1 MLLALRYVIPALMME
16 AHPPGSTAS
25 PYGYVEYVPPDPG
38 PRPRPL
44 LLVLHG
50 GSSRGDGSHPRSI
63 IHRLPP
69 LRYVARARLLGS
81 SSPLVDAGVLIAA
94 PQSPGEWDA
103 AKIDALLDYL
113 LATHDI
119 DRDRVYLTGPS
130 MGGCGTWRYAAVHPE
145 RLAAAHSYP
154 NCYCF
159 RRPLVIHRF
168 LWRDDSAGANR
179 RDPSDAPGFW
189 EGVMTDRSP

>member
-1 MLLALRYVIPALMME
+1 MLPTNVAAPSWTPCSAHGRLGGVLDRVGLAARGGLRRPSSRRRGSCCSARRYVILALMME
-16 AHPPGSTAS
+16 AHPPGRRRRPTDMSSTCRRTRGRA
-25 PYGYVEYVPPDPG
+25 
-38 PRPRPL
+38 RL

-103 AKIDALLDYL
+103 AKIDAFLDYL

-130 MGGCGTWRYAAVHPE
+130 MGGCGTWLR
-145 RLAAAHSYP
+145 
-154 NCYCF
+154 
-159 RRPLVIHRF
+159 RRPSRAVGG
-168 LWRDDSAGANR
+168 GA
-179 RDPSDAPGFW
+179 
-189 EGVMTDRSP
+189 